1 MRRCG
6 CAKMQE
12 NRKKR
17 EDMCMQKNDTVVVE
31 ITDIGVN
38 GEGIGKIDGYTL
50 FIKDAVI
57 GDVAEV
63 KVIKAK
69 KNYGYA
75 RLINVLEPSNS
86 RVEPKCPFARKCGG
100 CQIQEMSYEKQLEFK
115 ERKVRGNLE
124 RIGGFSSEL
133 LECTKE
139 PIIGME
145 TPFYYRNKA
154 QFPFGTDKEGNP
166 VTGFYA
172 GRTHDI

>member
-1 MRRCG
+1 M
-6 CAKMQE
+6 CADADVQKMQE

-124 RIGGFSSEL
+124 RIGGFSSDFWNVQKSRSLGWKLRFIIEIRRSFR
-133 LECTKE
+133 LEQTK
-139 PIIGME
+139 
-145 TPFYYRNKA
+145 
-154 QFPFGTDKEGNP
+154 KEIP
-166 VTGFYA
+166 
-172 GRTHDI
+172 